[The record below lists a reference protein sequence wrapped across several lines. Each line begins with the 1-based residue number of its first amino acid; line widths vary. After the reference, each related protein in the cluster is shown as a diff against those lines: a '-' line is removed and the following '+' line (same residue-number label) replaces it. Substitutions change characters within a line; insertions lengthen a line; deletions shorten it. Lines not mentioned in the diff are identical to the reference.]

1 MCIGCGCTR
10 GARPVLSSAAATDCA
25 TAVPVTGL
33 PSWLCGVWLCGCG
46 GGAFGFV
53 GAAFGVRRNGSV
65 GGAGGVTTMFDDGIG
80 LPSPSTLP
88 ALNCCAL
95 RGENGSA
102 VLCDSRRG

>member
-10 GARPVLSSAAATDCA
+10 GERPEVSASTAIDCA
-25 TAVPVTGL
+25 TTMPAAGL

-53 GAAFGVRRNGSV
+53 GAVVFGVRRNGSV
-65 GGAGGVTTMFDDGIG
+65 GALGGVTTMFVAGIG
-80 LPSPSTLP
+80 LPSGSTLP

-95 RGENGSA
+95 RGEN
-102 VLCDSRRG
+102 